1 MSNGRP
7 GSEIHG
13 VAWNNGGYEE
23 CLDTVDV
30 SDMLALVGSTSPIID
45 VSTLRVLI
53 GEKSYSGILM
63 GVPARNV
70 SLLCMVIL
78 PNGSEFC

>member
-13 VAWNNGGYEE
+13 VAWNNGSYEE

-30 SDMLALVGSTSPIID
+30 SDMLSLLIPTSPIID
-45 VSTLRVLI
+45 VSTLRILI
-53 GEKSYSGILM
+53 GEKSPGM
-63 GVPARNV
+63 FRCCVW
-70 SLLCMVIL
+70 
-78 PNGSEFC
+78 

>member
-7 GSEIHG
+7 GSGIHG

-30 SDMLALVGSTSPIID
+30 SDMLSLVEPTSPIIA
-45 VSTLRVLI
+45 VSTLRVSV
-53 GEKSYSGILM
+53 GENPYSSMLM
-63 GVPARNV
+63 VVPARNL

-78 PNGSEFC
+78 PHGSEFC